1 MGESGAT
8 DRHPDWLKRS
18 GRRLRKA
25 QENLKA
31 AEQEFL
37 AAKEEFLPLYGRYLR
52 EDPEMRRKAEE
63 AEQRIAEGP
72 PWDDLIKP
80 SDLRT
85 KGSSTHL

>member
-1 MGESGAT
+1 MGDGGAAN
-8 DRHPDWLKRS
+8 RHPDWLKRS

-25 QENLKA
+25 QKNLKA

-37 AAKEEFLPLYGRYLR
+37 AAKDEFLPLYARYLR

-80 SDLRT
+80 SDLGP
-85 KGSSTHL
+85 KGT